1 MKRKIGF
8 SLISLFAILLTG
20 CGDNSSISD
29 NVESFITV
37 SSNTTSET
45 RVTSS
50 TIVDEDVVANTHL
63 KLDDDVFN
71 LVMTNKTSASYDATK
86 ADFNAI
92 GVERMLTESDYA
104 PNSASSVFT
113 NYVDGD
119 TTQFTSYNGNYT
131 VKVRYLAV
139 DTPEST
145 SEIEEWGKS
154 ASNFNKSI
162 LKAAKHVIVQSAN
175 SAKTGKKGAAEI
187 DTYNRSLAYVWYSNV
202 DNPTKNDFRNL
213 NLELVYQGYSLF
225 NGSKDDMDS
234 SFYDAFMKANDIAR
248 GLKRH
253 MFSDETDPNYY
264 YGSPKALGLDEL
276 YDETYYTTTHPN
288 NTDDNGKN
296 YSTFC
301 DYKTRYTFEGVVSRK
316 LGTAFYIQ
324 DKIGDNYYGLYVF
337 TLKNYAPI
345 KIGNRVKISGVLS
358 WYGGNYELTG
368 LSYSFFEHK
377 EGDIEYVLDD
387 KGNRITEEV
396 TPIKATV
403 KEINSGKYKNILCEL
418 VDDKGDDAPVYFNN
432 AFSTYNGV
440 TSSYASGGSEE
451 INGYNDTY
459 PFYNTD
465 NSMILFGK
473 AGSDMTNTEESF
485 STLMS
490 STSDYVRVKIDSNI
504 LISDNNDQGITT
516 YKYFTGTKDS
526 DGSSEKYYYYIPKH
540 AHIVHAM
547 NNATH
552 VYQGSEVPS
561 ASNTSDAVSGDV
573 YVKGDWYTVNN
584 TLADVYSYDG
594 TEWKIF
600 NYLTCMDS
608 EGKEVY
614 DTGSQLQV
622 FRQSYTRKKV
632 NRIVGVVANYTS
644 TSGKNS
650 KYSINIAQAN
660 GSDESVTYD
669 FDNFVEVE

>member
-1 MKRKIGF
+1 MKKHIKY
-8 SLISLFAILLTG
+8 SLVSLLAILLTG
-20 CGDNSSISD
+20 CNPTNSSVASVIS
-29 NVESFITV
+29 
-37 SSNTTSET
+37 SSAETNTP
-45 RVTSS
+45 TSS
-50 TIVDEDVVANTHL
+50 TIVDEDVVSNTHL

-71 LVMTNKTSASYDATK
+71 LVMTNKSSASYDATK

-92 GVERMLTESDYA
+92 GVERMLTSYDYA

-154 ASNFNKSI
+154 ASNFNKAT

-202 DNPTKNDFRNL
+202 ENPTKNDFRNL
-213 NLELVYQGYSLF
+213 NLELVYEGYSLF
-225 NGSKDDMDS
+225 NGSKEDMDED
-234 SFYDAFMKANDIAR
+234 FYNAFMKANDIAR

-264 YGSPKALGLDEL
+264 YGSPKVLGLDEL
-276 YDETYYTTTHPN
+276 YDQTYYTTTHVN
-288 NTDDNGKN
+288 NSDDDGIS
-296 YSTFC
+296 YSAFC
-301 DYKTRYTFEGVVSRK
+301 DYKTKYTFEGVVSRK
-316 LGTAFYIQ
+316 VGTSFYIQ
-324 DKIGDNYYGLYVF
+324 DKIDGKYYGLYIF

-345 KIGNRVKISGVLS
+345 KVGNRIKVSGVLS

-377 EGDIEYVLDD
+377 EGDIEYVTDSN
-387 KGNRITEEV
+387 GNKVTEEV
-396 TPIKATV
+396 VPVKATV
-403 KEINSGKYKNILCEL
+403 SEINSGKYNNVLCEL
-418 VDDKGDDAPVYFNN
+418 VDSNGNDAPVYFNN
-432 AFSTYNGV
+432 SLSTYNGS
-440 TSSYASGGSEE
+440 TTSYASGGSEE
-451 INGYNDTY
+451 INGYNTTY
-459 PFYNTD
+459 PYYNTD
-465 NSMILFGK
+465 NSMILFGR
-473 AGSDMTNTEESF
+473 ANNDYTASEVSF

-490 STSDYVRVKIDSNI
+490 ASSDYVRVKVDSNI
-504 LISDNNDQGITT
+504 LISDNNDEGITT
-516 YKYFTGTKDS
+516 YKYYTGTKDT
-526 DGSSEKYYYYIPKH
+526 DGTEKYYYYIPKH
-540 AHIVHAM
+540 AHIVYQM

-552 VYQGSEVPS
+552 VYQGSETPT
-561 ASNTSDAVSGDV
+561 ASNTADAVSGDV
-573 YVKGDWYTVNN
+573 YVKGNWYNTDN

-600 NYLTCMDS
+600 NYLTSMNS
-608 EGKEVY
+608 EGEEVY
-614 DTGSQLQV
+614 DTGSQVQV
-622 FRQSYTRKKV
+622 FRKSFARKKV

-644 TSGKNS
+644 TSRKNS
-650 KYSINIAQAN
+650 KYSINITQAN
-660 GSDESVTYD
+660 GSEEGVDYD

>member
-1 MKRKIGF
+1 MKKHIKY
-8 SLISLFAILLTG
+8 SLVSLLAILLTG
-20 CGDNSSISD
+20 CNG
-29 NVESFITV
+29 
-37 SSNTTSET
+37 NTTSSLSSSYP
-45 RVTSS
+45 TSS
-50 TIVDEDVVANTHL
+50 SESETPISSNTIVDEDVVSNTHL

-71 LVMTNKTSASYDATK
+71 LVMTKKSSAAYDATK

-92 GVERMLTESDYA
+92 GVERMLTASDYA
-104 PNSASSVFT
+104 PNSASTVFT

-225 NGSKDDMDS
+225 NGSKEDMDED
-234 SFYDAFMKANDIAR
+234 FYNAFMKANDIAR

-276 YDETYYTTTHPN
+276 YDQTYYTTTHVN
-288 NTDDNGKN
+288 NSDDDGIS
-296 YSTFC
+296 YSAFC

-316 LGTAFYIQ
+316 VGTSFYIQ
-324 DKIGDNYYGLYVF
+324 DKINDKYYGLYVF

-345 KIGNRVKISGVLS
+345 KVGNRIKVSGVLS

-377 EGDIEYVLDD
+377 EGDIEYVTDSN
-387 KGNRITEEV
+387 GNKITEEV
-396 TPIKATV
+396 VPVKATV
-403 KEINSGKYKNILCEL
+403 SEINSGKYNNVLCEL
-418 VDDKGDDAPVYFNN
+418 VDSKGNDAPVYFNN
-432 AFSTYNGV
+432 SLSTYNG
-440 TSSYASGGSEE
+440 TTTSYASGGSEE
-451 INGYNDTY
+451 INGYNTTY
-459 PFYNTD
+459 PYYNTD
-465 NSMILFGK
+465 NSMILFGR
-473 AGSDMTNTEESF
+473 ANNDYTASEVSF

-490 STSDYVRVKIDSNI
+490 ASSDYVRVKVDSNI
-504 LISDNNDQGITT
+504 LISDNNDEGITS
-516 YKYFTGTKDS
+516 YKYYTGTKDT
-526 DGSSEKYYYYIPKH
+526 DGTEKYYYYIPKH
-540 AHIVHAM
+540 AHIVYQM

-552 VYQGSEVPS
+552 VYQGSADPT
-561 ASNTSDAVSGDV
+561 AANTADAVSGDV
-573 YVKGDWYTVNN
+573 YVKGNWYNTDN
-584 TLADVYSYDG
+584 TLADVYTYNG

-600 NYLTCMDS
+600 NYLTSMNS
-608 EGKEVY
+608 EGEEVY
-614 DTGSQLQV
+614 DTGSQVQV
-622 FRQSYTRKKV
+622 FRKAFTRKKV

-644 TSGKNS
+644 TSRKNS
-650 KYSINIAQAN
+650 KYSINITQAN
-660 GSDESVTYD
+660 GSEEGVDYD

>member
-1 MKRKIGF
+1 MKKHIKY
-8 SLISLFAILLTG
+8 SLVSLLAILLTG
-20 CGDNSSISD
+20 CNG
-29 NVESFITV
+29 
-37 SSNTTSET
+37 NTTSSLSSSYPASSSESET
-45 RVTSS
+45 PISS
-50 TIVDEDVVANTHL
+50 NTIVDEDVVSNTHL

-71 LVMTNKTSASYDATK
+71 LVMTKKSSAAYDATK

-92 GVERMLTESDYA
+92 GVERMLTASDYA
-104 PNSASSVFT
+104 PNSASTVFT

-225 NGSKDDMDS
+225 NGSKEDMDED
-234 SFYDAFMKANDIAR
+234 FYNAFMKANDIAR

-276 YDETYYTTTHPN
+276 YDQTYYTTTHVN
-288 NTDDNGKN
+288 NSDDDGIS
-296 YSTFC
+296 YSAFC

-316 LGTAFYIQ
+316 VGTSFYIQ
-324 DKIGDNYYGLYVF
+324 DKINDKYYGLYVF

-345 KIGNRVKISGVLS
+345 KVGNRIKVSGVLS

-377 EGDIEYVLDD
+377 EGDIEYVTDSN
-387 KGNRITEEV
+387 GNKITEEV
-396 TPIKATV
+396 VPVKATV
-403 KEINSGKYKNILCEL
+403 SEINSGKYNNVLCEL
-418 VDDKGDDAPVYFNN
+418 VDSKGNDAPVYFNN
-432 AFSTYNGV
+432 SLSTYNG
-440 TSSYASGGSEE
+440 TTTSYASGGSEE
-451 INGYNDTY
+451 INGYNTTY
-459 PFYNTD
+459 PYYNTD
-465 NSMILFGK
+465 NSMILFGR
-473 AGSDMTNTEESF
+473 ANNDYTASEVSF

-490 STSDYVRVKIDSNI
+490 ASSDYVRVKVDSNI
-504 LISDNNDQGITT
+504 LISDNNDEGITS
-516 YKYFTGTKDS
+516 YKYYTGTKDT
-526 DGSSEKYYYYIPKH
+526 DGTEKYYYYIPKH
-540 AHIVHAM
+540 AHIVYQM

-552 VYQGSEVPS
+552 VYQGSADPS
-561 ASNTSDAVSGDV
+561 SSNTADAVSGDV
-573 YVKGDWYTVNN
+573 YVKGNWYNTDN
-584 TLADVYSYDG
+584 TLADVYTYNG

-600 NYLTCMDS
+600 NYLTSMNS
-608 EGKEVY
+608 EGEEVY
-614 DTGSQLQV
+614 DTGSQVQV
-622 FRQSYTRKKV
+622 FRKSFTRKKV

-644 TSGKNS
+644 TSRKNS
-650 KYSINIAQAN
+650 KYSINITQAN
-660 GSDESVTYD
+660 GSEEGVDYD
-669 FDNFVEVE
+669 FDNFVEVA